1 MNSSRKLWMSAAWFG
16 ILVCSLVLAIPK
28 SIKTQESIGQIPT
41 RVVGSARPI
50 LLTTPNGLQATNT
63 TSGINSVD
71 LILQGSAW
79 TGATPQAT
87 MFALRNTTTDSANY
101 RFSLLTGDA
110 NSASELLSL
119 TKAGSLGFGI
129 TNPTAKLHLAPTVQ
143 GNYIQAGDV
152 FRVANNGDVFVRGQL
167 LAGGVGP
174 IGPQGPP
181 GPQGP
186 VGPKGDRGP
195 QGERGLQ
202 GPSGPPVNSVA
213 VCSQDCASGC
223 SRTLVV
229 VSAPCR
235 VTSDTGSCESSGP
248 FNKCCVCRA
257 P

>member
-1 MNSSRKLWMSAAWFG
+1 MNRNRQFWAAAVWLG
-16 ILVCSLVLAIPK
+16 IVVSTLVFATPK
-28 SIKTQESIGQIPT
+28 SSKTQEVIGQVPPRI
-41 RVVGSARPI
+41 VGTFRPVF
-50 LLTTPNGLQATNT
+50 LTTENGAQATST
-63 TSGINSVD
+63 ISGINSVD

-79 TGATPQAT
+79 AGTMPQAT
-87 MFALRNTTTDSANY
+87 MFALRNTTTDNANY

-119 TKAGSLGFGI
+119 TKAGNLGFGI
-129 TNPTAKLHLAPTVQ
+129 TNPTAKLHLATTAQ

-167 LAGGVGP
+167 LAGSVGP

-202 GPSGPPVNSVA
+202 GPAGPPVNSVA

-223 SRTLVV
+223 SRTIVV

-235 VTSDTGSCESSGP
+235 VTSDTGACEATG